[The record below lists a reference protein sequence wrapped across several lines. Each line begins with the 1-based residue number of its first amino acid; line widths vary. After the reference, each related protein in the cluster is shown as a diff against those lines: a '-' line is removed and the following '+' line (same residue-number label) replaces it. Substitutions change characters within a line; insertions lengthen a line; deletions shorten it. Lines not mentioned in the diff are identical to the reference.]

1 MENRTQ
7 ENENNIILGGF
18 NCTMDK
24 IDRDDRN
31 KIQKTYRCRS
41 NFALSKLIVDNE
53 LEGLWRMENPDT
65 SEFNR
70 YDRSSGTRSRI
81 DRVYTDI
88 IIANNTKIN
97 QKMMSFMVTIML

>member
-18 NCTMDK
+18 NCTTDK
-24 IDRDDRN
+24 IDRDDGN

-97 QKMMSFMVTIML
+97 HKMMSFFL

>member
-18 NCTMDK
+18 NCTRDK
-24 IDRDDRN
+24 IDRDDGN

-41 NFALSKLIVDNE
+41 NFVLSKLIVDNE

-70 YDRSSGTRSRI
+70 YDRSSGTRSR
-81 DRVYTDI
+81 VYTDI

-97 QKMMSFMVTIML
+97 HKMMSFMVTIML

>member
-18 NCTMDK
+18 NCTRDK
-24 IDRDDRN
+24 IDRDDGN

-41 NFALSKLIVDNE
+41 NFVLSKLIVDNE

>member
-24 IDRDDRN
+24 IDRDDGN

-41 NFALSKLIVDNE
+41 NFVLSKLIVDNE

>member
-24 IDRDDRN
+24 IDRDDGN
-31 KIQKTYRCRS
+31 KIQRTYRCRS
-41 NFALSKLIVDNE
+41 NFALYKLIVDNE

-70 YDRSSGTRSRI
+70 
-81 DRVYTDI
+81 
-88 IIANNTKIN
+88 
-97 QKMMSFMVTIML
+97 